1 MSGPVAIIDPP
12 GDAVLMHVASP
23 GFRATKPDI
32 ISLERTPAS
41 VFAAVAAQREPVF
54 AARTVTA
61 WLLHDVF
68 VACEGLVFDRH
79 GALYRPSITQHAQA
93 EIDWAAGQV
102 RAAIAG
108 ATVPE
113 HDGPLVLG
121 KKRGAANYGHWLM
134 EMLPM
139 LHLVMA
145 RVQGERTGV
154 LVHDV
159 GDPQLGEVMQ
169 SSMRLAGIADAQVR
183 VSNQFPVRVR
193 RLILV
198 DGLTRH
204 GTYMSPLVRT
214 CHERLAHD
222 ISGTGHERV
231 FVARGSGM
239 RRDFARAA
247 ELEASAEKQGFH
259 VLRTAG
265 TTLVQ
270 QIAAMRDARVIVGA
284 MGAAMTSIAF
294 ARPSAQ
300 VLVFAGAAMPDTF
313 FWFIANQF
321 GHRYREIR
329 CRQKEGEPDASYDR
343 DLLITDD
350 EFGHHLAAA

>member
-12 GDAVLMHVASP
+12 DNAVLMRLASP
-23 GFRATKPDI
+23 EFSPAKPDI
-32 ISLERTPAS
+32 INPELTPAS

-54 AARTVTA
+54 ASRTVTA

-79 GALYRPSITQHAQA
+79 GALYQPSITQHA
-93 EIDWAAGQV
+93 EVDIDWAASQV

-139 LHLVMA
+139 LHLVLG
-145 RVQGERTGV
+145 RVQGERLGV

-169 SSMRLAGIADAQVR
+169 SSMRRAGIADARVR
-183 VSNQFPVRVR
+183 ISNQFPVRVR

-204 GTYMSPLVRT
+204 GTYMSPLVRA

-222 ISGTGHERV
+222 VSGSGHERV
-231 FVARGSGM
+231 FIARGDGM

-247 ELEASAEKQGFH
+247 ELEALAEKKGFH

-270 QIAAMRDARVIVGA
+270 QIGAVRDARIIAGA

-294 ARPSAQ
+294 ARPAAQ
-300 VLVFAGAAMPDTF
+300 VLMFAGAAMPDTF
-313 FWFIANQF
+313 FWFIANHF
-321 GHRYREIR
+321 GHHYREIR
-329 CRQKEGEPDASYDR
+329 CRQQDGGSDASYDR